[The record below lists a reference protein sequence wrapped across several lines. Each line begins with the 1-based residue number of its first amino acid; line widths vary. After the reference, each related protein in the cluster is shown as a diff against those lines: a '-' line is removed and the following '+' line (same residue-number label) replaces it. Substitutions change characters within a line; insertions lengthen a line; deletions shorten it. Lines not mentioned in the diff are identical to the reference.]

1 MKLLRRLFGKGFD
14 PAKGWETCS
23 QCSGLG
29 FRLIP
34 SDSTGSRGS
43 GLRCDCADGV
53 RPTDELVEKVAM
65 LFQTVRPDALGE
77 NGDYSETLANA
88 KELTEWILI
97 NAARESRF
105 VSG

>member
-1 MKLLRRLFGKGFD
+1 MKFLRRFFGKGFD
-14 PAKGWETCS
+14 PAKGWGVC
-23 QCSGLG
+23 QHCSGLG
-29 FRLIP
+29 FRLIA

-53 RPTDELVEKVAM
+53 RPTEELVEKVAM
-65 LFQTVRPDALGE
+65 LFNTVKPEALGVD
-77 NGDYSETLANA
+77 GDYNEALAKA